1 MKRPL
6 PSSIPGAEGGA
17 FVTTP
22 GGLQADTED
31 MRESQFTSTTMK
43 RVEFTRK
50 ARRGTGLRVK
60 IVIPVVVMLSVIFT
74 GVSVYWVTRNA
85 IQQAA
90 TVPLAALD
98 NAIVQV
104 FPFIF
109 VLSIF
114 GMITGM
120 ALAFYVIAPLR
131 HLAESVAALS
141 SPRKDEN
148 RRSETDSGA
157 GLVFGAPGEAVE
169 QMVGSISSY
178 ILDGFIIDSVAS
190 GIITISQ
197 EGVITSFN
205 PQAESILGFSAEE
218 VKGGHYDQ
226 AFPDSPANR
235 RFRHILRDGLEQG
248 DTVSSIEITVL
259 NREGKE
265 ILIGATL
272 TPLLDEYRERLG
284 IVLSFKD
291 LAAVKEARAQIQ
303 RAEQLATLG
312 SFAAGMAHEIRNPL
326 ASLQGMVE
334 LLQEDVP
341 EENPQRD
348 YLDRIQRNLSRL
360 KGLTENLLSLAHPRD
375 IQLEPTQIN
384 YVLRE
389 AVQLAK
395 HEGHSRSV
403 TIKENYRDD
412 LPEILVDSEKLS
424 RAILNILI
432 NAFQATGEW
441 GTVTLESGSATENSP
456 LPAGQPAAYMAIR
469 NTGSYI
475 PPDQRKKLFT
485 PFYTT
490 KDKGVG
496 LGLAI
501 AQQIVVAHSGQLM
514 VESDPTDGT
523 CFRIFLPVEG
533 PRKESA

>member
-1 MKRPL
+1 MGEP
-6 PSSIPGAEGGA
+6 
-17 FVTTP
+17 
-22 GGLQADTED
+22 
-31 MRESQFTSTTMK
+31 QFTTTTMK

-74 GVSVYWVTRNA
+74 GVSVFWVTRNA
-85 IQQAA
+85 IQQAT
-90 TVPLAALD
+90 TVPLGALQG
-98 NAIVQV
+98 AIVQV

-131 HLAESVAALS
+131 HLAESIAALS
-141 SPRKDEN
+141 TAKRDEN
-148 RRSETDSGA
+148 GRSETDSRA

-178 ILDGFIIDSVAS
+178 ILGGFIIDSVAS

-205 PQAESILGFSAEE
+205 PQAERILGFSAEE
-218 VKGGHYDQ
+218 VKGSRYDRI
-226 AFPDSPANR
+226 FPDNPTNR
-235 RFRHILRDGLEQG
+235 RFRRILRDGIEEG
-248 DTVSSIEITVL
+248 VTVSSMEVTVL
-259 NREGKE
+259 NREE
-265 ILIGATL
+265 NEVLIGVTL
-272 TPLLDEYRERLG
+272 TALLNEYRERLG
-284 IVLSFKD
+284 IVLTFKD

-341 EENPQRD
+341 EEDPKRD

-360 KGLTENLLSLAHPRD
+360 KGLTENLLSLANPRD

-384 YVLRE
+384 YVFRE

-441 GTVTLESGSATENSP
+441 GTVTLESGHMTEGSP
-456 LPAGQPAAYMAIR
+456 LPGGQPAAYMAIG

-501 AQQIVVAHSGQLM
+501 AQQIVDAHSGQLM

-523 CFRIFLPVEG
+523 CFKIFLPVEG